1 MKNEAERH
9 TENHLLQI
17 DSYQICPNNPTNGM
31 GTEKKLEVWKQTE
44 IYQNITH
51 YLEEKQ
57 IYLDKQINLN
67 KLSALL
73 CTNNS
78 YTSKVINTFF
88 QCNLKTLLNRYRVEH
103 AKRLLNESSC
113 AISELP
119 DRCGFLSR
127 STFYAA
133 FLKFEGVTPTEYRQ
147 GTLRWRSLT
156 GGRTE
161 DTDKAKEVKV
171 SGERI

>member
-1 MKNEAERH
+1 MQNEAERH
-9 TENHLLQI
+9 TKNNLFQI
-17 DSYQICPNNPTNGM
+17 DNSHIHPDNPTNDM
-31 GTEKKLEVWKQTE
+31 GSEKKLEVWKQTKL
-44 IYQNITH
+44 YQNIVH
-51 YLEEKQ
+51 YLENEK
-57 IYLDKQINLN
+57 IYLDKQLNLN

-78 YTSKVINTFF
+78 YTSNIINTFF
-88 QCNLKTLLNRYRVEH
+88 RCNLKTLLNRYRVEH

-147 GTLRWRSLT
+147 EILRWRSLT
-156 GGRTE
+156 QVHSAETE
-161 DTDKAKEVKV
+161 VLAEGT
-171 SGERI
+171 